1 MCSGAKKASIVWP
14 ASKNKEPML
23 PSGKKFLSL
32 LAITQILYMVYH
44 SPPPPPISFFF
55 FFFFF
60 FFKLITA
67 DWVEKLKL
75 LIQKQLNCLADHPG
89 CFWKCFLYSPKVLRF
104 PFTYLQL
111 SLSLSCRTNVCRL
124 PSYLLHSQSVPANGC
139 HGNAFPGLWGLY
151 RLTVHWPSKLKWQSR
166 NKKKR
171 ESGERATAQQT
182 ASKPHSV
189 KSLEKPEKTKMVVI
203 CKDPH
208 MQVSHLENS
217 CGVWKK

>member
-1 MCSGAKKASIVWP
+1 M
-14 ASKNKEPML
+14 
-23 PSGKKFLSL
+23 
-32 LAITQILYMVYH
+32 
-44 SPPPPPISFFF
+44 
-55 FFFFF
+55 
-60 FFKLITA
+60 ITA
-67 DWVEKLKL
+67 EWVEKLKL

-104 PFTYLQL
+104 RLYLPAAL

-166 NKKKR
+166 DKKKG

-182 ASKPHSV
+182 ASKPRSV
-189 KSLEKPEKTKMVVI
+189 KSLEKPEKTKMMVI
-203 CKDPH
+203 CKTLTCRLVILKIAVEYERNKRW
-208 MQVSHLENS
+208 Q
-217 CGVWKK
+217 G